1 MFGQRVN
8 DRVKNCNA
16 KQQSAEQRYQS
27 HFFFFERKNDSRRQ
41 CCFLFELLTF
51 DNAASDFQR
60 CHNYDGSLS
69 QFGSQQ
75 IQKSKSAHQ
84 FCSVL
89 ALTVTNKC
97 EARRKYL
104 TPAIHSGMPS
114 APPPLPCNHL
124 FCGIPHCNCT
134 FYFIEKAAT
143 QAIFVTEKWG
153 ETANLRGFLPRCNL
167 FARVRLLGS
176 YIFGHTA
183 PLSHLSPLQ
192 NVTTSECDHGS
203 QLLRASHPC
212 VGPT

>member
-1 MFGQRVN
+1 ML
-8 DRVKNCNA
+8 
-16 KQQSAEQRYQS
+16 
-27 HFFFFERKNDSRRQ
+27 FFI
-41 CCFLFELLTF
+41 ELLTF

-114 APPPLPCNHL
+114 APPPLPCTHL

-134 FYFIEKAAT
+134 FYFIEKSASYFCHRKMGRDRKFAWVSPSM
-143 QAIFVTEKWG
+143 QFVCPSTSTRIIHLW
-153 ETANLRGFLPRCNL
+153 TYR
-167 FARVRLLGS
+167 
-176 YIFGHTA
+176 A
-183 PLSHLSPLQ
+183 PIAP
-192 NVTTSECDHGS
+192 VTTSECDHF
-203 QLLRASHPC
+203 RM
-212 VGPT
+212 

>member
-1 MFGQRVN
+1 M
-8 DRVKNCNA
+8 
-16 KQQSAEQRYQS
+16 Y
-27 HFFFFERKNDSRRQ
+27 
-41 CCFLFELLTF
+41 
-51 DNAASDFQR
+51 
-60 CHNYDGSLS
+60 NYDGSLS

-114 APPPLPCNHL
+114 APPPLPCTHL

-134 FYFIEKAAT
+134 FYFIEKSAT

-192 NVTTSECDHGS
+192 NVTTVVNFSVRHTLPVHTPAWDPPKRFRFS
-203 QLLRASHPC
+203 SNSLRFSLF
-212 VGPT
+212 VRDVRQ

>member
-1 MFGQRVN
+1 ML
-8 DRVKNCNA
+8 
-16 KQQSAEQRYQS
+16 
-27 HFFFFERKNDSRRQ
+27 FFI
-41 CCFLFELLTF
+41 ELLTF

-114 APPPLPCNHL
+114 APPPLPCTHL

-134 FYFIEKAAT
+134 FYFIEKSASY
-143 QAIFVTEKWG
+143 FCHRKMG
-153 ETANLRGFLPRCNL
+153 RDRKKKKLRGFLPRCNL

-203 QLLRASHPC
+203 QLLRASVRHTLYTPLR
-212 VGPT
+212 GTHLNGSGFLLILFASLSL